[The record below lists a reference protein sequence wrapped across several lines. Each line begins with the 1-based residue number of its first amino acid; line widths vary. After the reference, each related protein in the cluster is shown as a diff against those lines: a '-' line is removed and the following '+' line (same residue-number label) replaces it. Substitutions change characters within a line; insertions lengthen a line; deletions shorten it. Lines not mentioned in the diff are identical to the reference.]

1 MGGADRS
8 ETMTTIYTVRPEYL
22 VRDAEQIDVA
32 IAAGEMCPDCGCR
45 ETESNGH
52 GEYRCCE
59 CDHRW
64 GIDFGMRY
72 GY

>member
-1 MGGADRS
+1 MTMKTTKTPQELAD
-8 ETMTTIYTVRPEYL
+8 
-22 VRDAEQIDVA
+22 DVA
-32 IAAGEMCPDCGCR
+32 IAAGEMCPDCGCG

>member
-1 MGGADRS
+1 
-8 ETMTTIYTVRPEYL
+8 MTTTKTPQEL
-22 VRDAEQIDVA
+22 ADDVA
-32 IAAGEMCPDCGCR
+32 IAAGETCPDCGCR

>member
-1 MGGADRS
+1 MGGAELEREMAKTKKTPQELADD
-8 ETMTTIYTVRPEYL
+8 M
-22 VRDAEQIDVA
+22 A
-32 IAAGEMCPDCGCR
+32 IAAGETCPDCGCR

>member
-1 MGGADRS
+1 
-8 ETMTTIYTVRPEYL
+8 MTTTKTLQEL
-22 VRDAEQIDVA
+22 ADDVA
-32 IAAGEMCPDCGCR
+32 IAAGEMCPDCGCT
-45 ETESNGH
+45 ETESNNH
-52 GEYRCCE
+52 GEYRCCG

>member
-1 MGGADRS
+1 
-8 ETMTTIYTVRPEYL
+8 MTTTKTPQEL
-22 VRDAEQIDVA
+22 ADDAA